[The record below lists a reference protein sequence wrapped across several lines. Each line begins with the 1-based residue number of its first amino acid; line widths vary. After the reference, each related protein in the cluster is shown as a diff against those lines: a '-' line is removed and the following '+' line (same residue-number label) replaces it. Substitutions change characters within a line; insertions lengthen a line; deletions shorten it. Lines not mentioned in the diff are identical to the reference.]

1 MVRWNHEASSGRQIA
16 ELNRQ
21 LGQRTNGTLARATQ
35 DSGIR
40 AQVASMQQSLSAE
53 RVAAD
58 TQMANA
64 REQCASTRR
73 DRERSVRDKFSN
85 APATTR

>member
-1 MVRWNHEASSGRQIA
+1 MESRSQQVGRQIA
-16 ELNRQ
+16 ELNRR
-21 LGQRTNGTLARATQ
+21 LATTNGTLAGATQ

-40 AQVASMQQSLSAE
+40 AQIASLQQSLSAE

-64 REQCASTRR
+64 REQCASTRH
-73 DRERSVRDKFSN
+73 DRERSVRDKLN
-85 APATTR
+85 NTPATKR

>member
-1 MVRWNHEASSGRQIA
+1 M
-16 ELNRQ
+16 NRQ
-21 LGQRTNGTLARATQ
+21 LATTNATLAGATQ

-40 AQVASMQQSLSAE
+40 AQIASLQQSLSAE

-64 REQCASTRR
+64 REQYASTRR
-73 DRERSVRDKFSN
+73 YRERSVRDKLN
-85 APATTR
+85 NTPATTR